1 MHFFQQIST
10 KMLTSLLKNTIM
22 EMYDI
27 KINKNK
33 RPHIADNYLQLLMIK
48 YYVNNLHLN

>member
-1 MHFFQQIST
+1 
-10 KMLTSLLKNTIM
+10 MLTSLLKNTIM
-22 EMYDI
+22 ELYYI

-33 RPHIADNYLQLLMIK
+33 NKRLNIIDNYLQLLIIK

>member
-1 MHFFQQIST
+1 
-10 KMLTSLLKNTIM
+10 MLTSLYKNTIT
-22 EMYDI
+22 ELHYN

-33 RPHIADNYLQLLMIK
+33 RLPIIDNYLQLFIIK